1 MDQLINARAEI
12 ERCPWLPHT
21 IKELLYSQSV
31 AVNTLFTWVDEEKLI
46 ERIYHAGI
54 PITQVSYAHEVS
66 PYFTREWQYETPSA
80 MDLNSGKDTV
90 DITQPWLYGFIRHPN
105 ATFTLVMF
113 IRGQVIDLTS
123 TGRPRIDPKWEYIR
137 WTFDQY
143 RRFAQAFA
151 RLWEKKPILRIVW
164 ALPGVAQRHYEKWRL
179 LGYEAEV
186 QMMRENNRNSA
197 RFVIEATRQ
206 TLQRFWLTDSDLIL
220 LGSSGTLGT
229 EVAAHFE
236 KAEKLDIWPKD
247 QLRKSG
253 IHLVLDMTWGGSF
266 EYYSDRITQ
275 DTIWLNESFPPRRW
289 KQWSVSKYP
298 RVMLHIQWVDGNI
311 VPSFPYGYGDIPPCC
326 MWNDEQ
332 DASTVRIMEMN

>member
-1 MDQLINARAEI
+1 MDQLINARVEI
-12 ERCPWLPHT
+12 ERCPWLPPT

-31 AVNTLFTWVDEEKLI
+31 AVNTLFTWVDEGKLI
-46 ERIYHAGI
+46 DKIHHAGL
-54 PITQVSYAHEVS
+54 PIAQVSYAHEV
-66 PYFTREWQYETPSA
+66 PPHFTRKWQYETPST
-80 MDLNSGKDTV
+80 MDLNLGKDTV

-105 ATFTLVMF
+105 STFTLVMF

-164 ALPGVAQRHYEKWRL
+164 ALPGVAQRHFEKWRL
-179 LGYEAEV
+179 LGYEEEV

-220 LGSSGTLGT
+220 LGSSGTLGK

-236 KAEKLDIWPKD
+236 NAEKLDIGPKD
-247 QLRKSG
+247 QLRKPG
-253 IHLVLDMTWGGSF
+253 RHLVLDMTWGGSL
-266 EYYSDRITQ
+266 EYYSDRINR
-275 DTIWLNESFPPRRW
+275 DTIWLNESFPPPLRTAISSSLW
-289 KQWSVSKYP
+289 P
-298 RVMLHIQWVDGNI
+298 RKILHIQGVEGQI

-326 MWNDEQ
+326 MWNDKQ
-332 DASTVRIMEMN
+332 DASTVRTMEMN

>member
-1 MDQLINARAEI
+1 MDQHINARVEI

-21 IKELLYSQSV
+21 IQELLYSQSV
-31 AVNTLFTWVDEEKLI
+31 AVNTLFTRVDEGKII
-46 ERIYHAGI
+46 ENIHNARL
-54 PITQVSYAHEVS
+54 PIAQVSYAHEV
-66 PYFTREWQYETPSA
+66 PPHFTRKGQYVTPGA

-164 ALPGVAQRHYEKWRL
+164 ALPGVAQRYFEKWRL

-220 LGSSGTLGT
+220 LGSSGTLGR
-229 EVAAHFE
+229 EVAKYFE
-236 KAEKLDIWPKD
+236 NAEKLDIGPKD
-247 QLRKSG
+247 QLRKPG
-253 IHLVLDMTWGGSF
+253 RHLVLDMTWGGSL
-266 EYYSDRITQ
+266 EYYRDSINHE
-275 DTIWLNESFPPRRW
+275 TIWLNESFPPPLRTVISSPMW
-289 KQWSVSKYP
+289 P
-298 RVMLHIQWVDGNI
+298 RKILHIQGVEGQI